1 MIERQ
6 AQVVHHTCQQRRKA
20 HRASEPFLLLTTH
33 EPTQRPPPLR
43 LSVMASPLV
52 GRRARSNFPP
62 CDRST
67 RRPSV
72 YLPSSKAPIC
82 GTYAAK
88 RSYPDDSMHT
98 PSPVRGCV
106 NDSRQAC
113 SISGACSAPRR
124 PYSISPTTGK
134 PLDARCTRIWCLRPV
149 PSVTRSSEWPP
160 SGLTARR
167 ST

>member
-1 MIERQ
+1 MS
-6 AQVVHHTCQQRRKA
+6 AKA
-20 HRASEPFLLLTTH
+20 RESTEPSEPFLLLTTH
-33 EPTQRPPPLR
+33 EPTQRPPLR

-88 RSYPDDSMHT
+88 RSYPEDSMHT
-98 PSPVRGCV
+98 P
-106 NDSRQAC
+106 
-113 SISGACSAPRR
+113 
-124 PYSISPTTGK
+124 
-134 PLDARCTRIWCLRPV
+134 
-149 PSVTRSSEWPP
+149 
-160 SGLTARR
+160 
-167 ST
+167 